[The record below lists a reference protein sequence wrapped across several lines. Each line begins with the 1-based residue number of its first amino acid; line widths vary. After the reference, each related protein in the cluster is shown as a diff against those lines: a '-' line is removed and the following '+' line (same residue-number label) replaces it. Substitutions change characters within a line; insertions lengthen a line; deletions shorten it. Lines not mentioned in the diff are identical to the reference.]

1 MVHFVSYNI
10 FLQNGTG
17 QGFFF
22 PLWNVLFVA
31 HLKGAYE
38 DDAIKICQ
46 QVIPDNI
53 PDAPL

>member
-1 MVHFVSYNI
+1 M
-10 FLQNGTG
+10 G
-17 QGFFF
+17 QDRDFFF